1 MVEDDRRELDLEA
14 GDFLYQVDQELFL
27 VVMDERDDSY
37 LFSVHGWRDISK
49 KRAHEYVEGA
59 PGKLHNQ
66 ETFEQV
72 VEDKADDEVSE
83 KYAELKQLFQQY
95 ADDFDESPGERFAM
109 EDKPE

>member
-1 MVEDDRRELDLEA
+1 MDLEQ

-59 PGKLHNQ
+59 PGKLHDQ
-66 ETFEQV
+66 DTFEQV
-72 VEDKADDEVSE
+72 VQEKGDENIAENYKKLKA
-83 KYAELKQLFQQY
+83 LFQEY
-95 ADDFDESPGERFAM
+95 ADEYDEEPGETFAM
-109 EDKPE
+109 EDKSK